1 MANYLKS
8 MIEVHGNEEVVNK
21 VDELLEGVEYSDVT
35 SFAKAFYNEVEMGES
50 GEGVLNTWSMDNLG
64 PKWTY
69 LYDIQG
75 DGAFSVE
82 SAWYPP
88 IKFFI
93 HLYNI
98 LVEVESA
105 LHQDV
110 TRGGNAVDT
119 MIGNLQIEYNGDGEV
134 VQQWIKTTQDRQK
147 MAELMDQSVAA
158 MKDELPI
165 YPPSTPV
172 TGTLEDLANLHVVTD
187 YHFGMLAWGEE
198 TGADWDLDLAEK
210 LLVDWMSASIKT
222 SPNAHTGILANI
234 HRCRG
239 DRSAPTAGCRHP
251 AGNGQKMPG

>member
-8 MIEVHGNEEVVNK
+8 MIEVHGNEDVVKK

-75 DGAFSVE
+75 DGSFSVE

-98 LVEVESA
+98 LVKVDPEVFIEVMYEDEGYDPIGAVVIKKDKDGTPCIWQEEDDEMEDPTVDKDWEDEDYDEVQMEFMES
-105 LHQDV
+105 LYERQREMVLYCHDL
-110 TRGGNAVDT
+110 VDT
-119 MIGNLQIEYNGDGEV
+119 DGE
-134 VQQWIKTTQDRQK
+134 
-147 MAELMDQSVAA
+147 
-158 MKDELPI
+158 PI
-165 YPPSTPV
+165 ADY
-172 TGTLEDLANLHVVTD
+172 ED
-187 YHFGMLAWGEE
+187 
-198 TGADWDLDLAEK
+198 
-210 LLVDWMSASIKT
+210 
-222 SPNAHTGILANI
+222 
-234 HRCRG
+234 
-239 DRSAPTAGCRHP
+239 
-251 AGNGQKMPG
+251 

>member
-8 MIEVHGNEEVVNK
+8 MIEVHGNEEVVKK

-98 LVEVESA
+98 LVEVDPEVFIEVMYEDEGYDPIGAVVIKKDKDGTPCIWQEEDDEMEDPTLEMDWEDEEYEQTQMDFMESVYERQREMV
-105 LHQDV
+105 LYCHD
-110 TRGGNAVDT
+110 
-119 MIGNLQIEYNGDGEV
+119 LIESDGE
-134 VQQWIKTTQDRQK
+134 
-147 MAELMDQSVAA
+147 
-158 MKDELPI
+158 PI
-165 YPPSTPV
+165 S
-172 TGTLEDLANLHVVTD
+172 D
-187 YHFGMLAWGEE
+187 YEE
-198 TGADWDLDLAEK
+198 
-210 LLVDWMSASIKT
+210 
-222 SPNAHTGILANI
+222 
-234 HRCRG
+234 
-239 DRSAPTAGCRHP
+239 
-251 AGNGQKMPG
+251 

>member
-98 LVEVESA
+98 LVEVDPEVFIEVMYEDEGYDPIGAVVIKKDKDGTPCIWQEEDDEMEDPTLEMDWEDEEYEQTQMDFMES
-105 LHQDV
+105 LYDRQREMVLYCHD
-110 TRGGNAVDT
+110 
-119 MIGNLQIEYNGDGEV
+119 LIESDGE
-134 VQQWIKTTQDRQK
+134 
-147 MAELMDQSVAA
+147 
-158 MKDELPI
+158 PI
-165 YPPSTPV
+165 
-172 TGTLEDLANLHVVTD
+172 EDYED
-187 YHFGMLAWGEE
+187 
-198 TGADWDLDLAEK
+198 
-210 LLVDWMSASIKT
+210 
-222 SPNAHTGILANI
+222 
-234 HRCRG
+234 
-239 DRSAPTAGCRHP
+239 
-251 AGNGQKMPG
+251 